1 MEIKEMEM
9 AALEARKAEIAGLID
24 SDDADL
30 DALEAEV
37 REINAE
43 IEKRK
48 AEAAKKEEL
57 RKAVAKGMGEVI
69 DEKKEERKKMP
80 DIELRNTKAYI
91 DAYAEYIKTGDDKE
105 VRALLTENG
114 TGGTVPVPELVEE
127 EIRVAWDNDAFMSR
141 VRKAYVQ
148 GNFKVGFEISA
159 TDASVHAEGAAA
171 PAEETLLLGVVEMIP
186 QNIKKWIT
194 VSDEV
199 LDLKGEA
206 FLRYVYREI
215 AHKIAQ
221 AAAKVLIDKI
231 IACGTQSTSTCVGVP
246 VIKATTISLGL
257 VAQGL
262 GELSDQ
268 AANACIIMN
277 KKTWA
282 AFKAAQY
289 AASYAVD
296 PFEGLPIVYNN
307 NLPAF
312 SAASSNATYAIIG
325 DLDYGALANLPNGD
339 EIVFK
344 FDDLSLSEQD
354 LVKIVG
360 REYAAIEPV
369 APNAFVKITK

>member
-1 MEIKEMEM
+1 MEIKEMET
-9 AALEARKAEIAGLID
+9 AALETRRAEIKELIEAP
-24 SDDADL
+24 DADL
-30 DALEAEV
+30 DALEEEV
-37 REINAE
+37 RAINEE

-48 AEAAKKEEL
+48 AAEEQRRQL
-57 RKAVAKGMGEVI
+57 REKVASGAGAVET
-69 DEKKEERKKMP
+69 EHKEERKEMP
-80 DIELRNTKAYI
+80 EIELRNTKAYI

-114 TGGTVPVPELVEE
+114 SGTVPVPEFVEE

-141 VRKAYVQ
+141 VRKAYVK
-148 GNFKVGFEISA
+148 GNLKVGFEISA
-159 TDASVHAEGAAA
+159 TDASVHTEGAAA

-199 LDLKGEA
+199 LDLRGEA
-206 FLRYVYREI
+206 FLRYVYREL

-221 AAAKVLIDKI
+221 AAAQVLIDKI

-246 VIKATTISLGL
+246 VIRATTITLGL

-277 KKTWA
+277 KKTWS
-282 AFKAAQY
+282 AFKAVQY

-312 SAASSNATYAIIG
+312 SDASSNVTYAIVG